1 MRKTNVL
8 FTYPQPD
15 FALPPWSVCAQ
26 IARHLDTNR
35 FQSFVAAA
43 EDTAGKAGVE
53 GTADVARFPL
63 GSPAQIARSLPRLA
77 SFVVGNCIDVVHAN
91 EDARSLALGLAL
103 SRGTGRPLVVHYHAT
118 PKIYRGA
125 RRRLLKLGASLAA
138 RNVGV
143 SRFIADELSAIG
155 VRRTGFVLNGVDA
168 RRFSPQIDGSRIRRE
183 YGVAPDDVLVLQ
195 LARFWRPKR
204 QEDLVRAMA
213 IALRRAPKLKALLVG
228 WDDPRYDGAFT
239 SYREEVKSLAREL
252 GIVDRI
258 IVANARPEAPELH
271 AAADI
276 FAFPSVDD
284 PCALV
289 ILEVLASG
297 KPFVG
302 ARSGGT
308 PELIDE
314 GVTGLLV
321 PPRAPGDLAEKLV
334 LLANDAGLR
343 RRLGDAARASALKD
357 FPEGNVARGF
367 GEIYEETARR

>member
-15 FALPPWSVCAQ
+15 FAQPPWSVCAQ
-26 IARHLDTNR
+26 IARHLDSSR

-43 EDTAGKAGVE
+43 EDTAGKAGIE
-53 GTADVARFPL
+53 GTANIARFPL
-63 GSPAQIARSLPRLA
+63 GTPAQIARSLPRLA

-91 EDARSLALGLAL
+91 EDPRSLALGLAI
-103 SRGTGRPLVVHYHAT
+103 SRGTGRPLVVHHHAP
-118 PKIYRGA
+118 PKIFGGL
-125 RRRLLKLGASLAA
+125 RRRLLKIGASLAA

-143 SRFIADELSAIG
+143 SRFIADELRAFG
-155 VRRTGFVLNGVDA
+155 ARRTRFVLNGVDA
-168 RRFSPQIDGSRIRRE
+168 KRFSPKIDGARIRRE
-183 YGVAPDDVLVLQ
+183 YGIAPDEILVLQ
-195 LARFWRPKR
+195 LARFWRNKR

-213 IALRRAPKLKALLVG
+213 IAMRRAPKLKALLVG
-228 WDDPRYDGAFT
+228 SDDERYDGAFT

-252 GIVDRI
+252 GVADRI
-258 IVANARPEAPELH
+258 IVAHARPDAPALH

-289 ILEVLASG
+289 VLEVLASG

-308 PELIDE
+308 PELIDD

-321 PPRAPGDLAEKLV
+321 PPRSPGDLAEKLV
-334 LLANDAGLR
+334 LLANDTVLR
-343 RRLGDAARASALKD
+343 RRLGEAARASALRE
-357 FPEGNVARGF
+357 FPEGKVARGF
-367 GEIYEETARR
+367 SEIYEETARR